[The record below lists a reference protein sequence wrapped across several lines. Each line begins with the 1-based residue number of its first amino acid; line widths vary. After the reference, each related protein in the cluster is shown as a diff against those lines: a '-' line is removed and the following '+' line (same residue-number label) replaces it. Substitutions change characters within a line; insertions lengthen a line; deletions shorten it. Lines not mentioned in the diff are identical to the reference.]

1 MEEIKKKLS
10 NEYKLLFIPR
20 YLYSKELWLFNMHIV
35 GQWAPFVQKAQLFSV
50 FKCIHGINLCSH
62 LAQWDTVNKKSNV
75 STISYYIHTHDLLD
89 WEENGG

>member
-1 MEEIKKKLS
+1 MNI
-10 NEYKLLFIPR
+10 NY
-20 YLYSKELWLFNMHIV
+20 YLYPNDNDSSICTFLFHMHIF
-35 GQWAPFVQKAQLFSV
+35 GQWAPFIQKAQLFSV